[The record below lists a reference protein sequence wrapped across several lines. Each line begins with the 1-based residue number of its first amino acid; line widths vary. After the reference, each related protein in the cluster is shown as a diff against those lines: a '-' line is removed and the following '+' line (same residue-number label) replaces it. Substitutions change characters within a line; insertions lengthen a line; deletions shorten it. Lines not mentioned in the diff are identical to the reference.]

1 MAADLCSDA
10 CELGYRHRPRIDGRE
25 SDIAPLRPS
34 AADESSRRQHCEA
47 VREEFS
53 REARR
58 MIRRRITRRRSLRW
72 NISLSRTAVSRP
84 VGFLS
89 ALKNGEVPI

>member
-1 MAADLCSDA
+1 MRLVQSCDA
-10 CELGYRHRPRIDGRE
+10 L
-25 SDIAPLRPS
+25 A
-34 AADESSRRQHCEA
+34 
-47 VREEFS
+47 

-58 MIRRRITRRRSLRW
+58 MITRRITRRHSLRW

-89 ALKNGEVPI
+89 ELKNGEVPI